1 MKGIQRLKETKRKR
15 NFMTTQSSNTHNR
28 QNRLKTKAI
37 KKAKGYYIMVNR
49 SIQKENITLV
59 NIYVPN
65 ISTPKIIKKKY

>member
-1 MKGIQRLKETKRKR
+1 MPTE
-15 NFMTTQSSNTHNR
+15 MSNTLNR
-28 QNRLKTKAI
+28 WNGFKTKAI